1 MFSKIVVLYEIYS
14 KKLQWP
20 DTFGT
25 SLYIV
30 KVILNN
36 PKIILYNIAFSRG
49 KAPNNPVMNYTRVQ
63 YFLFFFYISC
73 YLNGYLI
80 FSCLNVNKLSPSL
93 VSISCT
99 ETCNKYS
106 VTVIFLLYFIQVYNH
121 NFSKHSKL
129 NSCSILMKFL
139 PTERQKRELC
149 NFLWLFLN
157 IFWKHRF

>member
-1 MFSKIVVLYEIYS
+1 MVIGGGN
-14 KKLQWP
+14 KK
-20 DTFGT
+20 
-25 SLYIV
+25 
-30 KVILNN
+30 
-36 PKIILYNIAFSRG
+36 KIII
-49 KAPNNPVMNYTRVQ
+49 TT
-63 YFLFFFYISC
+63 
-73 YLNGYLI
+73 YLI

-149 NFLWLFLN
+149 NFL
-157 IFWKHRF
+157 

>member
-49 KAPNNPVMNYTRVQ
+49 RAPNNPGWTEGGGGGGGGGNKKKIIITT
-63 YFLFFFYISC
+63 
-73 YLNGYLI
+73 YLI

-106 VTVIFLLYFIQVYNH
+106 VTVIFFSIFHTGILPQFFKTFQTQFLFDFDEIFTNRMSEARTYVIFCDYF
-121 NFSKHSKL
+121 
-129 NSCSILMKFL
+129 
-139 PTERQKRELC
+139 
-149 NFLWLFLN
+149 
-157 IFWKHRF
+157 

>member
-1 MFSKIVVLYEIYS
+1 MHSQEAKHPTILWWTTPEFNIFY
-14 KKLQWP
+14 
-20 DTFGT
+20 FF
-25 SLYIV
+25 LYIMLF
-30 KVILNN
+30 KWLLGGLKNN
-36 PKIILYNIAFSRG
+36 
-49 KAPNNPVMNYTRVQ
+49 NNNHYT
-63 YFLFFFYISC
+63 
-73 YLNGYLI
+73 YLI